1 MEPFTSVEPAIF
13 HDEAV
18 DRVVELDVDDA
29 LLWEL
34 VGTADG
40 WTRWLADAADVDVEV
55 GAVGEVT
62 DGELVR
68 HVRIDGV
75 ERGRSVGFTWWH
87 DDDPSSLATVELRIE
102 DLSVSSKRLHIVER
116 RAAGPGGP
124 LPVSGSSSCSVNGPM
139 SNPIDAASLDLLDRR
154 LAWET
159 RLWLLGSCG
168 SALSLR

>member
-1 MEPFTSVEPAIF
+1 MEPFTSVDPEVPD
-13 HDEAV
+13 DEAV

-29 LLWEL
+29 VLWEL

-40 WTRWLADAADVDVEV
+40 LTRWLADAADVDVAI
-55 GAVGEVT
+55 GAEGEVT

-68 HVRIDGV
+68 HVRIDDV
-75 ERGRSVGFTWWH
+75 DHGRSVGFTWWR

-116 RAAGPGGP
+116 RAAGAGGSS
-124 LPVSGSSSCSVNGPM
+124 PVSGSSLCSVNGAM
-139 SNPIDAASLDLLDRR
+139 SNSLDAALDRR

-159 RLWLLGSCG
+159 RLWLLGSSV